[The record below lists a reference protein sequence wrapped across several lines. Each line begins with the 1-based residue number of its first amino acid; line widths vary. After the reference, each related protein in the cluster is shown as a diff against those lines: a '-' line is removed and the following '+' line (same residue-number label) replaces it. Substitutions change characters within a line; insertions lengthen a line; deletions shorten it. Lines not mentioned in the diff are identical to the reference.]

1 MPMPHSTELPLTL
14 RLATFACRL
23 TIQDIP
29 VVLRRKIA
37 LHFIDSLGC
46 GIAGAKSQAVQDCAR
61 VTRLHYAAGNSPVL
75 DGGTPLAAIGAAFL
89 NAAAI
94 NALDYDDG
102 YEVAG
107 CGMGHP
113 GASLVAA
120 ALAALGQR
128 PIDGETLICALAAA
142 YEING
147 RIIQSQQPSPARFQ
161 QVYGVC
167 QHESVGAAVAYGL
180 LTGCDAEG
188 LENAIGLAASLTPLP
203 SLHKYNWQQRP
214 LVSFKDYNAP
224 AAEAGVR
231 GVELHHAGM
240 IGPRDVL
247 SGEKG
252 FWRMMGSDRFDE
264 TILSTGLGEQW
275 ALQHASFK
283 AYPACRWI
291 HTALESFER
300 VQDELAL
307 VPQDI
312 DLIRVKGSQRLAADF
327 MDRRPKNET
336 DAQFSLPFA
345 LACLAY
351 RIPRHRWSAG
361 DTLINPMLLALADK
375 VHVEVSPELDQ
386 LMAQARRP
394 VLQVD
399 VVTRGNVV
407 AGERIAFPLGC
418 VEHPLTESN
427 IMEKFAENLSSRLA
441 PADIAQ
447 AVAALS
453 EIEQCKDVA
462 ALVTPLMQMS

>member
-1 MPMPHSTELPLTL
+1 MTHSAVLPLTL
-14 RLATFACRL
+14 RLATFAHRL
-23 TIQDIP
+23 TIRDIP
-29 VVLRRKIA
+29 AALRRKIV

-46 GIAGAKSQAVQDCAR
+46 GIAGANSQVVRDCAR
-61 VTRLHYAAGNSPVL
+61 VTRLHYAAGNSPIV
-75 DGGTPLAAIGAAFL
+75 DGGAPLAAIGAAFL

-107 CGMGHP
+107 RGMGHP
-113 GASLVAA
+113 GATLVAA
-120 ALAALGQR
+120 ALAALGTR
-128 PIDGETLICALAAA
+128 PIDGKMLICALAAA

-167 QHESVGAAVAYGL
+167 QHESIGAAVAYGL

-188 LENAIGLAASLTPLP
+188 VENAIGLAASLTPLP

-224 AAEAGVR
+224 AAESGVR
-231 GVELHHAGM
+231 AVELHRGGI

-247 SGEKG
+247 SGDQG
-252 FWRMMGSDRFDE
+252 FWRMMGSDHFDE
-264 TILSTGLGEQW
+264 AALITGLGEQW

-300 VQDELAL
+300 LQHELAL
-307 VPQDI
+307 LPQDI
-312 DLIRVKGSQRLAADF
+312 DVIRVKGSQRLAADF
-327 MDRRPKNET
+327 MDTRPQNET

-351 RIPRHRWSAG
+351 RIPRHRWSA
-361 DTLINPMLLALADK
+361 DETLANPVLQALADK
-375 VHVEVSPELDQ
+375 VHLEVSPELDL
-386 LMAQARRP
+386 LMAQERRP

-399 VVTRGNVV
+399 VVTRGHVV
-407 AGERIAFPLGC
+407 VGERIAFPLGC
-418 VEHPLTESN
+418 AEHPLAESRV
-427 IMEKFAENLSSRLA
+427 MAKFAENLSSRLA
-441 PADIAQ
+441 PTHVAEAT
-447 AVAALS
+447 AALS
-453 EIEQCKDVA
+453 ELEHCQDVA
-462 ALVTPLMQMS
+462 ALLTPLISVS

>member
-1 MPMPHSTELPLTL
+1 MTHSAVLPLTL
-14 RLATFACRL
+14 RLATFAHRL

-29 VVLRRKIA
+29 AALRRKIV
-37 LHFIDSLGC
+37 LHFIDNLGC
-46 GIAGAKSQAVQDCAR
+46 GIAGAHSQVVRDCAR
-61 VTRLHYAAGNSPVL
+61 VSRLHYAAGNSPIL
-75 DGGTPLAAIGAAFL
+75 DGGAPLAAIGAAFL

-102 YEVAG
+102 YEVA
-107 CGMGHP
+107 
-113 GASLVAA
+113 A
-120 ALAALGQR
+120 ALAALGTR
-128 PIDGETLICALAAA
+128 PIDGKMLICALAAA

-167 QHESVGAAVAYGL
+167 QHGSIGAAVAYGL

-224 AAEAGVR
+224 AAESGVR
-231 GVELHHAGM
+231 AVELHHGGI

-247 SGEKG
+247 SGDQG

-264 TILSTGLGEQW
+264 AALITGLGEQW

-300 VQDELAL
+300 LQHELAL
-307 VPQDI
+307 LPQDI
-312 DLIRVKGSQRLAADF
+312 DVIRVKGSQRLAADF
-327 MDRRPKNET
+327 MDTRPQNET

-345 LACLAY
+345 LACLAH
-351 RIPRHRWSAG
+351 RIPRHRWSA
-361 DTLINPMLLALADK
+361 DETLANPVLQALADK

-386 LMAQARRP
+386 LMAQERRP

-399 VVTRGNVV
+399 VVTRCHVV
-407 AGERIAFPLGC
+407 VGERIAFPLGC
-418 VEHPLTESN
+418 AEHPLAESR
-427 IMEKFAENLSSRLA
+427 IMAKFAENLSSRLA
-441 PADIAQ
+441 PTHVAEAT
-447 AVAALS
+447 AALS
-453 EIEQCKDVA
+453 ELEQCQDVA
-462 ALVTPLMQMS
+462 ALLTPLISVS

>member
-1 MPMPHSTELPLTL
+1 MSHAAELPLTL
-14 RLATFACRL
+14 RLATFAHRL

-29 VVLRRKIA
+29 AALRRKIV

-46 GIAGAKSQAVQDCAR
+46 GIAGAGSLVVQDCAR
-61 VTRLHYAAGNSPVL
+61 VARLHYAAGNSPIL
-75 DGGTPLAAIGAAFL
+75 DGGAPLGAIGAAFL

-107 CGMGHP
+107 RGMGHP

-120 ALAALGQR
+120 ALAAVGTR
-128 PIDGETLICALAAA
+128 PIDGKTLICALAAA

-167 QHESVGAAVAYGL
+167 QHESIGAAVAYGL
-180 LTGCDAEG
+180 LTGCDATG

-231 GVELHHAGM
+231 GVELHRGGI
-240 IGPRDVL
+240 IGPRDML
-247 SGEKG
+247 SGEQG

-264 TILSTGLGEQW
+264 AALIAGLGEEW
-275 ALQHASFK
+275 AIQHASFK

-300 VQDELAL
+300 VQHELAL
-307 VPQDI
+307 SPQDI
-312 DLIRVKGSQRLAADF
+312 QQIRVKGSQRLAADF
-327 MDRRPKNET
+327 MDARPQNAT

-351 RIPRHRWSAG
+351 RIPRHHWSAD
-361 DTLINPMLLALADK
+361 DTLTSPELLALADK
-375 VHVEVSPELDQ
+375 VHVEVSPELDR

-399 VVTRGNVV
+399 VVTRGSVV
-407 AGERIAFPLGC
+407 SGERIAFPLGC
-418 VEHPLTESN
+418 AEHPLAESR
-427 IMEKFAENLSSRLA
+427 IMAKFAENLSSRLA
-441 PADIAQ
+441 PTTVAEAT
-447 AVAALS
+447 AALF
-453 EIEQCKDVA
+453 ELEQCPDVA
-462 ALVTPLMQMS
+462 ALLTPLMQMS

>member
-1 MPMPHSTELPLTL
+1 MTHSAVLPLTL
-14 RLATFACRL
+14 RLATFAHQL

-29 VVLRRKIA
+29 AALRRKIV

-46 GIAGAKSQAVQDCAR
+46 GIAGAHSQVVRDCAR
-61 VTRLHYAAGNSPVL
+61 VTRLHYAAGNSPIV
-75 DGGTPLAAIGAAFL
+75 DGGAPLAAIGAAFL

-107 CGMGHP
+107 RGMGHP
-113 GASLVAA
+113 GATLVAA
-120 ALAALGQR
+120 ALAALGSR

-147 RIIQSQQPSPARFQ
+147 RIIQSQQPTQARFQ

-167 QHESVGAAVAYGL
+167 QHESIGAAVAYGL
-180 LTGCDAEG
+180 LTGCDAAG
-188 LENAIGLAASLTPLP
+188 VENAIGLAASLTPLP

-224 AAEAGVR
+224 AAESGVR
-231 GVELHHAGM
+231 AVELHRGGI

-247 SGEKG
+247 SGEQG

-264 TILSTGLGEQW
+264 AALITGLGDQW

-283 AYPACRWI
+283 AYPTCRWI

-300 VQDELAL
+300 IQDELTL
-307 VPQDI
+307 SPQDI
-312 DLIRVKGSQRLAADF
+312 DAIRVTGSQRLAADF
-327 MDRRPKNET
+327 MDTRPQNET

-345 LACLAY
+345 LACLAHH
-351 RIPRHRWSAG
+351 IPRHRWSA
-361 DTLINPMLLALADK
+361 DETLANPMLQALADK
-375 VHVEVSPELDQ
+375 VHVEVSPELDL
-386 LMAQARRP
+386 LMAQERRP

-399 VVTRGNVV
+399 VITQGQVV
-407 AGERIAFPLGC
+407 VGERIAFPLGC
-418 VEHPLTESN
+418 AEHPLAESR
-427 IMEKFAENLSSRLA
+427 IMAKFAENLSSRLA
-441 PADIAQ
+441 PTHVAEAT
-447 AVAALS
+447 AALS
-453 EIEQCKDVA
+453 ELEHCQDVA
-462 ALVTPLMQMS
+462 ALLTPLMGVS

>member
-1 MPMPHSTELPLTL
+1 MTHSAVLPLTL
-14 RLATFACRL
+14 RLATFAHRL

-29 VVLRRKIA
+29 AALRRKIV

-46 GIAGAKSQAVQDCAR
+46 GIAGAHSQVVRDCAR
-61 VTRLHYAAGNSPVL
+61 VTRLHYAAGNSPIV
-75 DGGTPLAAIGAAFL
+75 DGGAPLAAIGAAFL

-107 CGMGHP
+107 RGMGHP
-113 GASLVAA
+113 GATLVAA
-120 ALAALGQR
+120 ALAALGTR

-161 QVYGVC
+161 QIYGVC

-231 GVELHHAGM
+231 GVELHHAGI

-247 SGEKG
+247 SGDQG
-252 FWRMMGSDRFDE
+252 FWRMMGSDRFDAS
-264 TILSTGLGEQW
+264 LLLTGLGDQW
-275 ALQHASFK
+275 AIQHASFK
-283 AYPACRWI
+283 AYPTCRWI

-300 VQDELAL
+300 IQHELTL
-307 VPQDI
+307 SPQDI
-312 DLIRVKGSQRLAADF
+312 DVILVKGSQRLAADF
-327 MDRRPKNET
+327 MDRRPQNET

-351 RIPRHRWSAG
+351 RIPRHCWSAD
-361 DTLINPMLLALADK
+361 DTLASPVLQALADK
-375 VHVEVSPELDQ
+375 VQVEVSPELDR
-386 LMAQARRP
+386 LMAQERRP

-399 VVTRGNVV
+399 VVTRGHVV
-407 AGERIAFPLGC
+407 VGERIAFPLGGA
-418 VEHPLTESN
+418 EHPLAESR
-427 IMEKFAENLSSRLA
+427 IMAKFTENLSSRIA
-441 PADIAQ
+441 PINVAEAT
-447 AVAALS
+447 AALS
-453 EIEQCKDVA
+453 ELEQCQNVA
-462 ALVTPLMQMS
+462 ALLTPLMGVS

>member
-1 MPMPHSTELPLTL
+1 MTHSAVLPLTL
-14 RLATFACRL
+14 RLATFSHRL
-23 TIQDIP
+23 TIQDVP
-29 VVLRRKIA
+29 AALRRKIA

-46 GIAGAKSQAVQDCAR
+46 GIAGANSQVVRDCAR
-61 VTRLHYAAGNSPVL
+61 VTRLHYAAGNRPVL
-75 DGGTPLAAIGAAFL
+75 DGGAPLAAIGAAFL

-107 CGMGHP
+107 RGMGHP

-120 ALAALGQR
+120 ALAAVGSE
-128 PIDGETLICALAAA
+128 PIDGGALICALAAA

-167 QHESVGAAVAYGL
+167 QHESIGAAVAYGL
-180 LTGCDAEG
+180 LTGCDAAG

-224 AAEAGVR
+224 AAESGVR
-231 GVELHHAGM
+231 GVELHRGGI

-247 SGEKG
+247 SGEQG

-264 TILSTGLGEQW
+264 AALLTGLGEEW
-275 ALQHASFK
+275 AIQHASFK

-291 HTALESFER
+291 HTALESFEG
-300 VQDELAL
+300 VQHELAL
-307 VPQDI
+307 SPQDI
-312 DLIRVKGSQRLAADF
+312 DVVRVKGSQRLAADF
-327 MDRRPKNET
+327 MDTRPQNAT

-351 RIPRHRWSAG
+351 RIPRHRWSAD
-361 DTLINPMLLALADK
+361 DTLTNPELLALADK

-399 VVTRGNVV
+399 VVTRGKVV
-407 AGERIAFPLGC
+407 SGERIAFPLGC
-418 VEHPLTESN
+418 AEHPLAESR
-427 IMEKFAENLSSRLA
+427 IMDKFAENLSSRFV
-441 PADIAQ
+441 PATVAE
-447 AVAALS
+447 ATAALS
-453 EIEQCKDVA
+453 DLEQCQDVA
-462 ALVTPLMQMS
+462 ALLTPLMQMA

>member
-1 MPMPHSTELPLTL
+1 MFHAAELPPTL
-14 RLATFACRL
+14 RLATFAHRL

-29 VVLRRKIA
+29 AALRRKIA

-46 GIAGAKSQAVQDCAR
+46 GIAGAGSQVVQDCAR

-75 DGGTPLAAIGAAFL
+75 DGGAPLAAIGAAFL

-107 CGMGHP
+107 RGMGHP

-120 ALAALGQR
+120 ALAAVGTR
-128 PIDGETLICALAAA
+128 PIDGKTLICALAAA

-167 QHESVGAAVAYGL
+167 QHESIGAAVAYGL
-180 LTGCDAEG
+180 LTGCDATG

-231 GVELHHAGM
+231 GVELHRGGI

-247 SGEKG
+247 SGEQG

-264 TILSTGLGEQW
+264 AALIAGLGEEW
-275 ALQHASFK
+275 AIQHASFK

-300 VQDELAL
+300 VQHELAL
-307 VPQDI
+307 SPQAI
-312 DLIRVKGSQRLAADF
+312 EQIWVKGSQRLAADF
-327 MDRRPKNET
+327 MDARPQNAT

-351 RIPRHRWSAG
+351 RIPRHRWSAD
-361 DTLINPMLLALADK
+361 DTLTSLELLALADK

-399 VVTRGNVV
+399 VVTRGTVV
-407 AGERIAFPLGC
+407 SGERIAFPLGC
-418 VEHPLTESN
+418 AEHPLVESR
-427 IMEKFAENLSSRLA
+427 IMAKFAENLSSRLA
-441 PADIAQ
+441 PATVAE
-447 AVAALS
+447 ATAALS
-453 EIEQCKDVA
+453 ELEQCQDVA
-462 ALVTPLMQMS
+462 ALLTPLMQMS

>member
-1 MPMPHSTELPLTL
+1 MTHSAVSSLTL
-14 RLATFACRL
+14 RLATFAHRL

-29 VVLRRKIA
+29 AVLRRKIV

-46 GIAGAKSQAVQDCAR
+46 GMAGANSQVVRDCAR
-61 VTRLHYAAGNSPVL
+61 VTRLHYAAGNSPIL
-75 DGGTPLAAIGAAFL
+75 DGGAPLAAIGAAFL
-89 NAAAI
+89 NATAI

-107 CGMGHP
+107 RGMGHP

-120 ALAALGQR
+120 TLAALGTR

-147 RIIQSQQPSPARFQ
+147 RIIQSQQPSQARFQ

-167 QHESVGAAVAYGL
+167 QHESIGAAVVYGL

-231 GVELHHAGM
+231 AVELHRGGI

-247 SGEKG
+247 SGEQG

-264 TILSTGLGEQW
+264 SLLLTGLGEQW

-283 AYPACRWI
+283 AYPTCRWI

-300 VQDELAL
+300 VQHERALA
-307 VPQDI
+307 PQDI
-312 DLIRVKGSQRLAADF
+312 DVIRVKGSQRLAADF
-327 MDRRPKNET
+327 MDRRPQNET

-345 LACLAY
+345 LACLSY
-351 RIPRHRWSAG
+351 RIPRHRWSANE
-361 DTLINPMLLALADK
+361 TLANPVLQALADK
-375 VHVEVSPELDQ
+375 VQVEVSPELDR
-386 LMAQARRP
+386 LMAQERRP

-399 VVTRGNVV
+399 VVTRGHVV
-407 AGERIAFPLGC
+407 VGERIAFPLGC
-418 VEHPLTESN
+418 AEHPLAESR
-427 IMEKFAENLSSRLA
+427 IMAKFAENLSSRLA
-441 PADIAQ
+441 LTNVAEAT
-447 AVAALS
+447 AALS
-453 EIEQCKDVA
+453 KLEQCQDVA
-462 ALVTPLMQMS
+462 ALLTPLMGVS

>member
-1 MPMPHSTELPLTL
+1 MSHAAELPLTL
-14 RLATFACRL
+14 RLATFAHRL

-29 VVLRRKIA
+29 AALRRKIA

-46 GIAGAKSQAVQDCAR
+46 GIAGAGSQVVQDCAR
-61 VTRLHYAAGNSPVL
+61 VARLHYAAGNSPIL
-75 DGGTPLAAIGAAFL
+75 DGGAPLGAIGAAFL

-107 CGMGHP
+107 RGMGHP

-120 ALAALGQR
+120 ALAALGSC
-128 PIDGETLICALAAA
+128 PIDGKTLICALAAA

-167 QHESVGAAVAYGL
+167 QHESIGAAVAYGL
-180 LTGCDAEG
+180 LTGCYAEG

-224 AAEAGVR
+224 AAESGVR
-231 GVELHHAGM
+231 AVELHRSGI

-247 SGEKG
+247 SGEQG

-264 TILSTGLGEQW
+264 AALLTGLGEQW
-275 ALQHASFK
+275 AIQHASFK

-300 VQDELAL
+300 VQHELTL
-307 VPQDI
+307 SPLDI
-312 DLIRVKGSQRLAADF
+312 DVIRVKGSQRLAADF
-327 MDRRPKNET
+327 MDARPKNAT

-351 RIPRHRWSAG
+351 RIPRHRWSAY
-361 DTLINPMLLALADK
+361 DTLTNPELLTLADK
-375 VHVEVSPELDQ
+375 VHVEVSPEFDQ
-386 LMAQARRP
+386 LMALERRP

-399 VVTRGNVV
+399 VVTQRKVV
-407 AGERIAFPLGC
+407 SGERIAFPLGC
-418 VEHPLTESN
+418 AEHPLEESRV
-427 IMEKFAENLSSRLA
+427 MAKFAENLSSRFA
-441 PADIAQ
+441 PATVAE
-447 AVAALS
+447 ATAALS
-453 EIEQCKDVA
+453 ELEQCQDVA
-462 ALVTPLMQMS
+462 ALLTPLMQMS

>member
-1 MPMPHSTELPLTL
+1 MPHAIELPLTL
-14 RLATFACRL
+14 RFATFAHRL

-29 VVLRRKIA
+29 SALRRKIV

-46 GIAGAKSQAVQDCAR
+46 GIAGASSQVVRDCAR
-61 VTRLHYAAGNSPVL
+61 VTRLHYAAGNCPVL
-75 DGGTPLAAIGAAFL
+75 DGGAPLAAIGAAFL

-107 CGMGHP
+107 RGMGHP

-120 ALAALGQR
+120 SLAALGQR

-167 QHESVGAAVAYGL
+167 QHESIGAAVAYGL
-180 LTGCDAEG
+180 LAGCDAAG
-188 LENAIGLAASLTPLP
+188 LDNAIGLAASLTPLP

-231 GVELHHAGM
+231 GVELHRSGI

-247 SGEKG
+247 SGEQG

-264 TILSTGLGEQW
+264 AALIAGLGEEW
-275 ALQHASFK
+275 AIQHASFK

-300 VQDELAL
+300 VQHELAL
-307 VPQDI
+307 SPQDI
-312 DLIRVKGSQRLAADF
+312 EQIRVKGSQRLAADF
-327 MDRRPKNET
+327 MDARPQNAT

-351 RIPRHRWSAG
+351 RIPRHHWSAD
-361 DTLINPMLLALADK
+361 DTLTNPELLALADK

-399 VVTRGNVV
+399 VVTRGSVV
-407 AGERIAFPLGC
+407 SGERIAFPQGC
-418 VEHPLTESN
+418 AEHPLAESR
-427 IMEKFAENLSSRLA
+427 IMAKFAENLSSRLD
-441 PADIAQ
+441 PATVAE
-447 AVAALS
+447 ATAALS
-453 EIEQCKDVA
+453 ELEQCQDVA
-462 ALVTPLMQMS
+462 ALLTPLMQMS